1 MQAENDPERLEEGP
15 AEAENSAPDASCN
28 GASESDAEN
37 SELLEPGINLLEAL
51 MTAQKEAAEYRDGWQ
66 RERADYSNFRKRSER
81 QQAETLQQATF
92 TLFRQLLPIIDDLER
107 AIASIPADFKGEAW
121 HDGLTLIQRKAEKFL
136 ADNDIETLDPIGNEF
151 DPNIHEAIGIEET
164 DAFASNIVTETLQ
177 KGYVRQGRI
186 LRPALV
192 RVAK

>member
-1 MQAENDPERLEEGP
+1 MQTENDPGRLEEE
-15 AEAENSAPDASCN
+15 AAKAENSSPDATRN
-28 GASESDAEN
+28 GAPEGSVEN
-37 SELLEPGINLLEAL
+37 SELLEPSINLLEAL

-81 QQAETLQQATF
+81 QQAEKLQQATF
-92 TLFRQLLPIIDDLER
+92 TFFRQLLPIIDDLER

-121 HDGLTLIQRKAEKFL
+121 HDGLTIIRRKSEKFL
-136 ADNDIETLDPIGNEF
+136 ADNDIETLDPIGSEF

-164 DAFASNIVTETLQ
+164 DEFASNIVTETLQ
-177 KGYVRQGRI
+177 KGYVCHGRI